1 MKTAKT
7 DSTDS
12 PKRVVKLSSIDLQY
26 VADELDAMATL
37 MLGVAKQM
45 ECLGGFKGEMRK
57 HANELAG
64 AATIARG
71 WAKAIRAKQPNEKNL
86 ARRALDSLKH
96 NR

>member
-12 PKRVVKLSSIDLQY
+12 PKRVVRPPVTDQY

-37 MLGVAKQM
+37 MWGVAKRM
-45 ECLGGFKGEMRK
+45 EYIGGFNGEIRK
-57 HANELAG
+57 HAHELAG

-71 WAKAIRAKQPNEKNL
+71 WAKAIRAKRPNDQSLPTKRVAKNL
-86 ARRALDSLKH
+86 
-96 NR
+96 